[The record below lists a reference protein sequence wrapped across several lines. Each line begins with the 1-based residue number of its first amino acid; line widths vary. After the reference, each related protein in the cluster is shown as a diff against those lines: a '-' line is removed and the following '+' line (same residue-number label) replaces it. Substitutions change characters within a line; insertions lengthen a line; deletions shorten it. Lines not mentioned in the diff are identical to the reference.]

1 MIRLFK
7 SIGQKIRSL
16 FSSGYD
22 EAAFKALER
31 LFYEADLGV
40 ATSSALL
47 AHLREHVRSHPR
59 LSQEELL
66 TFLRSD
72 LVRRLKTIPTPSHSP
87 ARPHVILV
95 TGVNG
100 SGKTTTLAKLAAHYR
115 RGGAK
120 VLVVAADT
128 FRAAAVEQLDRWA
141 TQIDVEIVRAQPKSD
156 PSAVVFDALASAKA
170 RGFDY
175 VLVDTAGRLQT
186 KTDLMQELNKIRRVC
201 QKQIE
206 GAPHETLFI
215 LDATTGQNG
224 IDQAKMFH
232 QFAPLTGLA
241 LSKLDGTAKGGIAFA
256 ILEELHIPIQW
267 IGTGEKIEDLKPFDP
282 EEFTEA
288 LLQ

>member
-1 MIRLFK
+1 MIRFFK
-7 SIGQKIRSL
+7 SIGQRIRSL
-16 FSSGYD
+16 FASGYD

-47 AHLREHVRSHPR
+47 ADLRAQPR

-66 TFLRSD
+66 AFLRAN
-72 LVRRLKTIPTPSHSP
+72 LLRRVQAVPNTPTPTAH
-87 ARPHVILV
+87 PHIILI

-100 SGKTTTLAKLAAHYR
+100 SGKTTTVAKLAAHYR
-115 RGGAK
+115 RNQAK

-128 FRAAAVEQLDRWA
+128 FRAAAVEQLELWA
-141 TQIDVEIVRAQPKSD
+141 KKIGVEVIRAQPKSD

-175 VLVDTAGRLQT
+175 VLIDTAGRLQT

-206 GAPHETLFI
+206 GAPHETLFV

-256 ILEELHIPIQW
+256 ILEQLHIPIQW
-267 IGTGEKIEDLKPFDP
+267 VGTGETAEDLKPFDP
-282 EEFTEA
+282 EEFVDQ

>member
-1 MIRLFK
+1 MIRFFK

-16 FSSGYD
+16 FSGGYD

-47 AHLREHVRSHPR
+47 ADLRAQPH

-66 TFLRSD
+66 AFLRAN
-72 LVRRLKTIPTPSHSP
+72 LLRRVRAVSYTPTPTAH
-87 ARPHVILV
+87 PHIILI

-100 SGKTTTLAKLAAHYR
+100 SGKTTTVAKLAAHYR
-115 RGGAK
+115 RGGSK

-128 FRAAAVEQLDRWA
+128 FRAAAVEQLELWA
-141 TQIDVEIVRAQPKSD
+141 QKIGVELIRAQPKSD
-156 PSAVVFDALASAKA
+156 PSAVVFDALSSAKA

-175 VLVDTAGRLQT
+175 VLIDTAGRLQT
-186 KTDLMQELNKIRRVC
+186 KTDLMHELNKIRRVC
-201 QKQIE
+201 QKQID
-206 GAPHETLFI
+206 GAPQETLFV

-256 ILEELHIPIQW
+256 ILEQLHIPIQW
-267 IGTGEKIEDLKPFDP
+267 VGTGEAAEDLKPFDP
-282 EEFTEA
+282 EEFVDQ